1 MTQSAQRAIILRIG
15 WHRLGKP
22 SLGNSRDSRT
32 AGKSKMYNQKARSGK
47 MNNDG
52 KRISLNTE
60 AKKSLGMA
68 AAVLFTLVVGIL
80 VFCRHWQ
87 FELPLY
93 PNVDEQLSLDN
104 IYDLL
109 NQHIYA
115 GDIYVIDFFR
125 YPHLTF
131 YYAVVGVRLLA
142 RFLAG
147 TDTVIL
153 LRYVVCGT
161 ALLSNACIYFA
172 VKEMTGER
180 IWGFS
185 AFLLSVFSLYQY
197 AYLYYTGPDTMIYT
211 IANVIL
217 LLGCVIYQDIRE
229 ERVIYLWYPLLAIC
243 IGLATAAKYH
253 GILFGIFWLALHIKK
268 KYWKSYR
275 NNYVFFL
282 NCIVLVLVFCLCN
295 YSMFFHFKTFVW
307 DNLYNLQHYAWGHPG
322 IEHNLA
328 LLGYLEAYIFTGY
341 GIVGCLLFVLG
352 IVYLILRK
360 DWQKVAVFLLLP
372 VFVILFLSKYRI
384 MLGRNLSLVLPFSYL
399 FMAYGLV
406 AVRKF
411 LAKKNLYRKWII
423 PVVLAVMAFCNIV
436 TVLGSYRYDL
446 TYTQAAQYIETQ
458 IPEGSVIYC
467 TSFAPII
474 DTERY
479 TVIDIGEDM
488 SLLPDALGEQ
498 EYFVD
503 VEYATGYFGQRKDYL
518 VMQGGDMYPDL
529 KAVYEQKIENYTPL
543 QSYPGISYGKEWKY
557 RIGYLD
563 LFHYSPKEYYVGP
576 TITIYGTPAI
586 LSANILLSYYP

>member
-1 MTQSAQRAIILRIG
+1 M
-15 WHRLGKP
+15 
-22 SLGNSRDSRT
+22 N
-32 AGKSKMYNQKARSGK
+32 NSGK
-47 MNNDG
+47 KTG
-52 KRISLNTE
+52 ISAET
-60 AKKSLGMA
+60 KKSLGTA
-68 AAVLFTLVVGIL
+68 AAVLFTLAVGVL

-131 YYAVVGVRLLA
+131 YYAVVGSRLLG
-142 RFLAG
+142 RFLSG

-161 ALLSNACIYFA
+161 ALLSNVCIYFA
-172 VKEMTGER
+172 VKKITYGR
-180 IWGFS
+180 VWGFA

-211 IANVIL
+211 IANMIL

-268 KYWKSYR
+268 KYWKNYR
-275 NNYVFFL
+275 NNFIFFL
-282 NCIVLVLVFCLCN
+282 NCIVLALVFCLCN

-322 IEHNLA
+322 IEHNMPLV
-328 LLGYLEAYIFTGY
+328 GYLEAYLFTGY
-341 GIVGCLLFVLG
+341 GIAGCVLFVLG
-352 IVYLILRK
+352 IVYLIRRK
-360 DWQKVAVFLLLP
+360 DWQRVVVFLLLP

-406 AVRKF
+406 AIKEV
-411 LAKKNLYRKWII
+411 LAKKNLYRKWVI
-423 PVVLAVMAFCNIV
+423 PAILAVMVLCNAA
-436 TVLGSYRYDL
+436 TVCGSYRYDL
-446 TYTQAAQYIETQ
+446 TYTQATEYIETQ

-467 TSFAPII
+467 TSFAPVI

-479 TVIDIGEDM
+479 TVIDIGEDI
-488 SLLPDALGEQ
+488 SLLPDTLREY

-518 VMQGGDMYPDL
+518 IMQGGDMYPDL
-529 KAVYEQKIENYTPL
+529 KTAYEQKIENYTL
-543 QSYPGISYGKEWKY
+543 IQSYPGISYGKEWKY

-563 LFHYSPKEYYVGP
+563 WFRRSPQEYYVGP
-576 TITIYGTPAI
+576 SITIYGQ
-586 LSANILLSYYP
+586 